1 MAERDITAVGTHR
14 DDVPPIGTQISLLA
28 AEAPEAPAVTCDGRT
43 LTRGPMKFSRRDREE
58 SILRKAASFGPSN
71 QSSRLARLR

>member
-28 AEAPEAPAVTCDGRT
+28 ALQRRFPELIIVPAHDARPAEALPLLVY
-43 LTRGPMKFSRRDREE
+43 
-58 SILRKAASFGPSN
+58 PS
-71 QSSRLARLR
+71 AGE